1 MSMNQ
6 SQLSLLEICDYVQ
19 ALHFWIDRGIERGL
33 SDDEIVEEL
42 KVMAVA
48 LHPRVQMP
56 GFLEFRKG
64 EKHV

>member
-1 MSMNQ
+1 MSQ
-6 SQLSLLEICDYVQ
+6 SKLSVLEICDYVQ

-48 LHPRVQMP
+48 LHPRVPMP
-56 GFLEFRKG
+56 GFLDHKG
-64 EKHV
+64 DKHV